1 MVKKNDKQYCQRSF
15 VKVLLTSGGTKTAI
29 DSVRSV
35 TNMSSGTFGKHLCR
49 AFLERGDDVT
59 FLYAKGSKCPHEF
72 RIDLSPVLWP
82 KGYASAK
89 NDLAMEDLLKDIRS
103 DLNFLEENKHLYS
116 PLEYSD
122 FEKYSQMLTELL
134 FSLKPDVVVLA
145 AAVSDYAPVKMDGKI
160 RSDHPELNIKLI
172 QTPKL
177 IRQVKQILPDCFLV
191 GFKLLVNSTQRQ
203 LEDAMIDQM
212 CKTKA
217 DFVVGNDL
225 RDIKASNHKLTILS
239 IDNQFYEFGPMSGNK
254 LAEELVRQIVQ
265 DKETLN
271 RAIAE
276 NKK

>member
-1 MVKKNDKQYCQRSF
+1 MKI
-15 VKVLLTSGGTKTAI
+15 LLTSGGTKTAI

-35 TNMSSGTFGKHLCR
+35 TNMSSGTFGNHLCR
-49 AFLERGDDVT
+49 AFLERGNDVA

-82 KGYASAK
+82 KGYASVK
-89 NDLAMEDLLKDIRS
+89 NDLVMEDLLKDIRS
-103 DLNFLEENKHLYS
+103 DLNFLEDNKHLYE
-116 PLEYSD
+116 PVEYSD
-122 FEKYSQMLTELL
+122 FDDYAVLL
-134 FSLKPDVVVLA
+134 PKIISKIEPDIVVLA
-145 AAVSDYAPVKMDGKI
+145 AAVSDYAPVKTDGKI

-191 GFKLLVNSTQRQ
+191 GFKLLVNSTQEQ
-203 LEDAMIDQM
+203 LEDAMADQM
-212 CKTKA
+212 DKTKA

-225 RDIKASNHKLTILS
+225 RDIKASNYKLTILS

-254 LAEELVRQIVQ
+254 LAEELVGQIVQ
-265 DKETLN
+265 DKETLD